1 MDGHQRSARAR
12 AARGVEGTPKR
23 DRHVAV
29 AHVLSNSVA
38 VPFDPVS
45 VLEGLEVLG
54 YGRHGSRGLKR
65 NQEEGQPGQPTK
77 DKTHEGRTHENHKMN
92 VNKKV

>member
-1 MDGHQRSARAR
+1 MDGHRRSARAR

-45 VLEGLEVLG
+45 VLEGLG
-54 YGRHGSRGLKR
+54 YGRHGSRLKSKSARGLKR
-65 NQEEGQPGQPTK
+65 NQEE
-77 DKTHEGRTHENHKMN
+77 
-92 VNKKV
+92 VNQRNRRDPQN